1 MANLDRNDIEQFGKT
16 FEDMLNRIHYATR
29 QTRDGSGLSTDGV
42 NLEIAKALSDSNEK
56 LLKKLGEL
64 ESGLNESVKTLREI
78 NASEGNTYK
87 EKKKKYKNTLR
98 KKYKQEQKEAALGAG
113 MDERSA
119 TNFAKK
125 RAKEYD
131 KELTEHINKISES
144 FKRYPKMVD
153 KAIAESKKTFAEI
166 VKEIKSK
173 KLKEQ
178 LNVLTFGFSG
188 RANQETDK
196 FATYGNAL
204 NGLGGRFA
212 DKGEAMSRL
221 ASIKGAAGGGTAAKV
236 MGGLG
241 GGLAKL
247 GGVVKMVSGLFTK
260 LAGPIGWVISALQL
274 FGDVVNAI
282 NKYEIEQ
289 LGYDKEHYQAWLDFT
304 KQFLDLEN
312 QAKTEQINYRYEVI
326 QRNFDVESEIAK
338 AAKSLSV
345 DNYAKAVEISLGS
358 ITQGISQ
365 TAFSAASAAI
375 EAGATAMTNVNA
387 ATVEREKAAASNEAR
402 SLKNEKTLENITQD
416 LVSANIGYENTVSE
430 IAQKRQHLKDRQY
443 IVANAQGVSHGAL
456 TGGSKI
462 MMAGSDTDGVTASEG
477 RYNSQESNAV
487 GNTNRYGTEYTRNY
501 ENPQSV
507 GSALGNATMNAI
519 KSGMGALE
527 STQELAE
534 KNLEYTN
541 TLRAGNQEVYKQQV
555 KNANNLAILQTEHE
569 TNLYNKKRDYDK
581 SVYDLEVNAAKKVAQ
596 EYLKLTQKEFDVFG
610 TLDETMRKSAIGV
623 GILNENGIEGYVE
636 NMTHRMPDMMRKWG
650 VTFEEIANVQ
660 NAYTEATGRS
670 INLSNAD
677 FEKSFGLTIL
687 TGDQG
692 TTDELNADMQK
703 FGMSV
708 ADSSDMFGEILDSAR
723 QLGLSTRKTGKD
735 LVRDMKLANKYE
747 FKGAKKALAEMSVW
761 ASKVRFDMSELP
773 SVIEKQTD
781 SFENVISNAAS
792 IQVLGGNF
800 ANYMGDPLKNA
811 FLGFQDPA
819 ELAKNVNSALKG
831 IGFFNSRTGKTEIST
846 TDQIR
851 MKAFSEATGIS
862 MENLRNQVFQ
872 MVQGDK
878 VESALTPKNRENY
891 TKKQKELLQQQAHFS
906 NGEWKVTLANGEE
919 KSINNLTETDFSDL
933 MPHEEAMY
941 NLMKE
946 GVDCLHELVGKG
958 KKMSG
963 ETNSQQI
970 ELFQNNTQQFYKTF
984 DDMVKTARQYF
995 EDHKSEF
1002 QTELNNNLEIVRNSY
1017 KGYLQVAA
1025 EGDKEIDAKV
1035 KQIQGSATAIADTLV
1050 SVSQLFAEAESRVK
1064 TELNNGNQ
1072 ENVRAEADKTG
1083 KTVINNAEAQRQT
1096 RNRPQVSNR
1105 PQNNQPNTPS
1115 QVQYQNSQGY
1125 ANMGA
1130 AMSEIGKEKNYIEE
1144 VKNYI
1149 SNYDNGKR
1157 INSASLASYLSN
1169 LDPSYN
1175 KYDLLGL
1182 HPEEIINDAKAMI
1195 KNGLFDGKKY
1205 YVNKVKELMQSHL
1218 KGEDIDSYALQE
1230 LLGKIDSS
1238 YKFNFF
1244 KNDKDV
1250 YNDAKAM
1257 EKAGLFKINDGV
1269 IAQNGTVVKIDNQ
1282 DQILAAKEGGPVAKM
1297 VDTVQSVYSDLPREN
1312 PYAVNT
1318 NNGDKIEVAPIEI
1331 RLNGNIQLSGSNGT
1345 VDITQ
1350 QITNDPNFIRELS
1363 QMISKQFERQI
1374 NGGRV
1379 SNAL

>member
-1 MANLDRNDIEQFGKT
+1 MANLDKNDIEQFGKA
-16 FEDMLNRIHYATR
+16 FEDMLNRIHYATHQDR
-29 QTRDGSGLSTDGV
+29 NRSDLSANGV
-42 NLEIAKALSDSNEK
+42 ERAIEEEKSKHYKELSDTIDRFK
-56 LLKKLGEL
+56 
-64 ESGLNESVKTLREI
+64 SGIEESVKTLKEI

-87 EKKKKYKNTLR
+87 EKKEKYKKDLR
-98 KKYKQEQKEAALGAG
+98 AKYKQEQKEAALGAG
-113 MDERSA
+113 MTDKSA
-119 TNFAKK
+119 EKFAEK
-125 RAKEYD
+125 RAKEYEKD
-131 KELTEHINKISES
+131 LTENINKISKAFKKYPEILNKTISES
-144 FKRYPKMVD
+144 
-153 KAIAESKKTFAEI
+153 EKTLTQIE
-166 VKEIKSK
+166 KETKSK

-188 RANQETDK
+188 RANQNIDK
-196 FATYGNAL
+196 LATYGNAL

-212 DKGEAMSRL
+212 DKGKAMSRL
-221 ASIKGAAGGGTAAKV
+221 AAMKGAAGGGTAVKA
-236 MGGLG
+236 MGGLAS
-241 GGLAKL
+241 GLGKL
-247 GGVVKMVSGLFTK
+247 GGVVKMVGGLFTK

-274 FGDVVNAI
+274 FGDAINAI
-282 NKYEIEQ
+282 NEYEIKQ

-312 QAKTEQINYRYEVI
+312 QAKTEQINYQYEVI

-338 AAKSLSV
+338 AAYSLSV

-375 EAGATAMTNVNA
+375 EAGATAMTNVNTA
-387 ATVEREKAAASNEAR
+387 AVEREKAAASNEAR

-416 LVSANIGYENTVSE
+416 LVSANITYENAESE

-443 IVANAQGVSHGAL
+443 IVANAQGVSRGAL

-477 RYNSQESNAV
+477 RYNSQETNAV
-487 GNTNRYGTEYTRNY
+487 GNTNRYSTEYTRNY

-507 GSALGNATMNAI
+507 GSALGNATINAI
-519 KSGMGALE
+519 KSSTGGLE

-534 KNLEYTN
+534 KNLEYAN
-541 TLRAGNQEVYKQQV
+541 TLRAGSQDLQNIQV

-581 SVYDLEVNAAKKVAQ
+581 SIYDKGMDGAKKVAQ

-623 GILNENGIEGYVE
+623 GILNENGIERYVE
-636 NMTHRMPDMMRKWG
+636 NMTHRMPDIMRKWG
-650 VTFEEIANVQ
+650 MTFEEIANIQ

-677 FEKSFGLTIL
+677 IEKSLGLTIL

-708 ADSSDMFGEILDSAR
+708 ADSSDMFGEILDNAR
-723 QLGLSTRKTGKD
+723 KLGLSTRKTGKD

-747 FKGAKKALAEMSVW
+747 FKGAKKALAEMSIW
-761 ASKVRFDMSELP
+761 ANKVRFDMSELP
-773 SVIEKQTD
+773 SLIDKQTG

-800 ANYMGDPLKNA
+800 ASYMGDPLKNA

-831 IGFFNSRTGKTEIST
+831 IGFFNSSTGKTEIST

-878 VESALTPKNRENY
+878 VMNALTPENSKTY

-906 NGEWKVTLANGEE
+906 DGEWKVTLANGDE
-919 KSINNLTETDFSDL
+919 KSINNLTNSDFADL

-941 NLMKE
+941 DLTKE
-946 GVDCLHELVGKG
+946 GVGYTKQGVDYLQELVGKA
-958 KKMSG
+958 KKASG

-970 ELFQNNTQQFYKTF
+970 ELFQQHTQQFYDTYDAMVIAARKYF
-984 DDMVKTARQYF
+984 D
-995 EDHKSEF
+995 DHKSKF
-1002 QTELNNNLEIVRNSY
+1002 QEELDNNLKIVRESY
-1017 KGYLQVAA
+1017 QGYLQVAA

-1035 KQIQGSATAIADTLV
+1035 KRIQGSASAIASTLE
-1050 SVSQLFAEAESRVK
+1050 SVGQLFANAKTKLE
-1064 TELNNGNQ
+1064 TELNNGKQ
-1072 ENVRAEADKTG
+1072 ENVRAEADKRG
-1083 KTVINNAEAQRQT
+1083 KEVVNNAEVQRQT
-1096 RNRPQVSNR
+1096 N
-1105 PQNNQPNTPS
+1105 
-1115 QVQYQNSQGY
+1115 
-1125 ANMGA
+1125 A
-1130 AMSEIGKEKNYIEE
+1130 AISSPLISKLKSDSDKMKLEYVDKIKEIMADYE
-1144 VKNYI
+1144 
-1149 SNYDNGKR
+1149 NGEN
-1157 INSASLASYLSN
+1157 IHSSTLADYLN
-1169 LDPSYN
+1169 
-1175 KYDLLGL
+1175 
-1182 HPEEIINDAKAMI
+1182 
-1195 KNGLFDGKKY
+1195 
-1205 YVNKVKELMQSHL
+1205 
-1218 KGEDIDSYALQE
+1218 
-1230 LLGKIDSS
+1230 KIDSS
-1238 YKFNFF
+1238 YNKWGIF
-1244 KNDKDV
+1244 KDDEEI

-1257 EKAGLFKINDGV
+1257 EKAGLFNINDGV
-1269 IAQNGTVVKIDNQ
+1269 IAQNGNVIKIDNQ
-1282 DQILAAKEGGPVAKM
+1282 DQILAAKEGGPVDKM
-1297 VDTVQSVYSDLPREN
+1297 LDTAQTAYSELPREN
-1312 PYAVNT
+1312 PYADNS
-1318 NNGDKIEVAPIEI
+1318 NNGGKIEVAPIEI
-1331 RLNGNIQLSGSNGT
+1331 QLNGNIQLSGGNGT
-1345 VDITQ
+1345 VDITS
-1350 QITNDPNFIRELS
+1350 QIINDPIVMREIT
-1363 QMISKQFERQI
+1363 QIISKNIEMQI

-1379 SNAL
+1379 SNAFT

>member
-1 MANLDRNDIEQFGKT
+1 MANLNNTSLEQFGKT
-16 FEDMLNRIHYATR
+16 LENVLTRMHYSTR
-29 QTRDGSGLSTDGV
+29 RTYNGSDLSADGV
-42 NLEIAKALSDSNEK
+42 KREIAEERSKNINDLSQWLEK
-56 LLKKLGEL
+56 FK
-64 ESGLNESVKTLREI
+64 SGIEEHAKTLREI
-78 NASEGNTYK
+78 NASTGNTYE
-87 EKKKKYKNTLR
+87 EKKNEYIKKIR
-98 KKYKQEQKEAALGAG
+98 ADYKQKQKDAALGAG
-113 MDERSA
+113 MDDSSAEIFAEERA
-119 TNFAKK
+119 NKK
-125 RAKEYD
+125 VE
-131 KELTEHINKISES
+131 ELEKYINKISES
-144 FKRYPKMVD
+144 FKRYPETIN
-153 KAIAESKKTFAEI
+153 KAIDESEKTFTQIE
-166 VKEIKSK
+166 KEIRAK
-173 KLKEQ
+173 KRNQQ
-178 LNVLTFGFSG
+178 LNVLTFGFQG
-188 RANQETDK
+188 RANQNIDK
-196 FATYGNAL
+196 LATYGNAL
-204 NGLGGRFA
+204 NGLGEGFA
-212 DKGEAMSRL
+212 HKGETMSRL
-221 ASIKGAAGGGTAAKV
+221 ASMRGAAGGGTAVKA
-236 MGGLG
+236 MGGLAS
-241 GGLAKL
+241 GLGKL
-247 GGVVKMVSGLFTK
+247 GGVVKMVGGLFTK

-274 FGDVVNAI
+274 FGDAINAI

-289 LGYDKEHYQAWLDFT
+289 LGFDKEHYQAWLDFT

-312 QAKTEQINYRYEVI
+312 AAKTEEINYRYEVI

-375 EAGATAMTNVNA
+375 EAGATAMTNVNTA
-387 ATVEREKAAASNEAR
+387 AVEREKASASNKAR
-402 SLKNEKTLENITQD
+402 SVKNEKTLDNITQD

-443 IVANAQGVSHGAL
+443 IVANAQGVSRGAL

-487 GNTNRYGTEYTRNY
+487 GNTNRYSTKYTRDY
-501 ENPQSV
+501 ETPQSV

-519 KSGMGALE
+519 KSSTGALE

-534 KNLEYTN
+534 KNLEYAN

-555 KNANNLAILQTEHE
+555 KNANNLTILQTEHE

-581 SVYDLEVNAAKKVAQ
+581 SVYDIEVEKAKKVAQ

-623 GILNENGIEGYVE
+623 GILNENGIERYVE
-636 NMTHRMPDMMRKWG
+636 NMTHRMPDIMREWG
-650 VTFEEIANVQ
+650 VTFEEIANIQ
-660 NAYTEATGRS
+660 NAYTESTGRS

-677 FEKSFGLTIL
+677 IKKSLGLTL
-687 TGDQG
+687 FTGDQG

-703 FGMSV
+703 FAMSV

-761 ASKVRFDMSELP
+761 ANKVRFDMSELP
-773 SVIEKQTD
+773 SVIEKQTG
-781 SFENVISNAAS
+781 SFEDVISNAAS

-819 ELAKNVNSALKG
+819 ELAKNVNSALRG

-878 VESALTPKNRENY
+878 VVNALTPKNRENY
-891 TKKQKELLQQQAHFS
+891 TKKQIELLQQQAYFS
-906 NGEWKVTLANGEE
+906 DGEWKVTLANGNKE
-919 KSINNLTETDFSDL
+919 SINNLTKSDFADL

-941 NLMKE
+941 DLTKK
-946 GVDCLHELVGKG
+946 GVDCLEELVGKAR
-958 KKMSG
+958 KASG

-970 ELFQNNTQQFYKTF
+970 ELFQQHTQQFYKTY
-984 DDMVKTARQYF
+984 DDMVIAARKYF
-995 EDHKSEF
+995 NDHKSKF
-1002 QTELNNNLEIVRNSY
+1002 QEELDNNLRIVRESY
-1017 KGYLQVAA
+1017 QGYLKVAD
-1025 EGDKEIDAKV
+1025 EGKKEIDAKV
-1035 KQIQGSATAIADTLV
+1035 KQIQGSASAIANTLV
-1050 SVSQLFAEAESRVK
+1050 AVSQLFANAKTKLE
-1064 TELNNGNQ
+1064 TELNNGKQ
-1072 ENVRAEADKTG
+1072 ENVEKKGKKAAEKVRNDADVKLQAG
-1083 KTVINNAEAQRQT
+1083 D
-1096 RNRPQVSNR
+1096 RPQAQAQTKYEKQIEENR
-1105 PQNNQPNTPS
+1105 KRIIGETKGLMSTYEKNGELTHSQKSKLIENLKWLDGNYDKWALFNTDDNIYKDAKEM
-1115 QVQYQNSQGY
+1115 VDEGLFK
-1125 ANMGA
+1125 
-1130 AMSEIGKEKNYIEE
+1130 GKEYHI
-1144 VKNYI
+1144 
-1149 SNYDNGKR
+1149 R
-1157 INSASLASYLSN
+1157 
-1169 LDPSYN
+1169 
-1175 KYDLLGL
+1175 
-1182 HPEEIINDAKAMI
+1182 
-1195 KNGLFDGKKY
+1195 
-1205 YVNKVKELMQSHL
+1205 KVKELMKEYESGNQSISPKEMQNYL
-1218 KGEDIDSYALQE
+1218 K
-1230 LLGKIDSS
+1230 KINSS
-1238 YKFNFF
+1238 YEPSFASNTPIG
-1244 KNDKDV
+1244 V

-1257 EKAGLFKINDGV
+1257 EKAGLLKINDGI
-1269 IAQNGTVVKIDNQ
+1269 IAKNGTVTKIDSK
-1282 DQILAAKEGGPVAKM
+1282 DQILAAKEGGPINQAL
-1297 VDTVQSVYSDLPREN
+1297 QSIPSALPYPMPYDSYVKEN
-1312 PYAVNT
+1312 PYTVNT

-1331 RLNGNIQLSGSNGT
+1331 RLSGNIQLSGGNGT

>member
-1 MANLDRNDIEQFGKT
+1 MANLNNTSLEEFGKT
-16 FEDMLNRIHYATR
+16 FEHILSRIHYSTR
-29 QTRDGSGLSTDGV
+29 RTPDGSDLSAYGV
-42 NLEIAKALSDSNEK
+42 KRAIEEAKRESNNDISK
-56 LLKKLGEL
+56 TIKEL
-64 ESGLNESVKTLREI
+64 RSGLEEHAKTLRKI
-78 NASEGNTYK
+78 NASTGNTYK
-87 EKKKKYKNTLR
+87 QKEKNYRKGLVDKYK
-98 KKYKQEQKEAALGAG
+98 KEQEEAALGAG
-113 MDERSA
+113 MGKRA
-119 TNFAKK
+119 AKK
-125 RAKEYD
+125 YAKERAKEYD
-131 KELTEHINKISES
+131 DILRKDIEEISES
-144 FKRYPKMVD
+144 FKEYPKIVNKAVD
-153 KAIAESKKTFAEI
+153 EANETFTQLEKKIRAEKRNQ
-166 VKEIKSK
+166 
-173 KLKEQ
+173 Q
-178 LNVLTFGFSG
+178 LNVLTFGFQG
-188 RANQETDK
+188 RANQNIDK
-196 FATYGNAL
+196 LASYGNAL
-204 NGLGGRFA
+204 NGLGGGFA

-221 ASIKGAAGGGTAAKV
+221 AAMKGAAGGGTAVKA

-241 GGLAKL
+241 SGLTKL
-247 GGVVKMVSGLFTK
+247 GGIVKMVGGLFTK

-274 FGDVVNAI
+274 FGDAVNAI

-312 QAKTEQINYRYEVI
+312 QAKTEQINYQYEVI

-338 AAKSLSV
+338 AAYSLSV

-375 EAGATAMTNVNA
+375 EAGATAMTNVNTA
-387 ATVEREKAAASNEAR
+387 AVEREKAAASNEAR

-416 LVSANIGYENTVSE
+416 LVSANITYENAESE
-430 IAQKRQHLKDRQY
+430 ISQRSLHNKQRHW
-443 IVANAQGVSHGAL
+443 IVSNVQDAS
-456 TGGSKI
+456 GGDLLGGTKI
-462 MMAGSDTDGVTASEG
+462 MMAGSGPEDNYGVTSSEA
-477 RYNSQESNAV
+477 RYNSQRGLAPD
-487 GNTNRYGTEYTRNY
+487 GTNRYSTDYKYIYKNDK
-501 ENPQSV
+501 SV
-507 GSALGNATMNAI
+507 GEAIGNGVVNGI
-519 KSGMGALE
+519 KSSTGALE

-534 KNLEYTN
+534 KNLEYAN
-541 TLRAGNQEVYKQQV
+541 TRIAGDQEVNKQQI

-581 SVYDLEVNAAKKVAQ
+581 SVYDLGVNGAKKVAQ

-623 GILNENGIEGYVE
+623 GMLNENGIERYVE
-636 NMTHRMPDMMRKWG
+636 NMTLRMPDIMRKWG
-650 VTFEEIANVQ
+650 VTFEEIANIQ
-660 NAYTEATGRS
+660 NAYTESTGRS

-677 FEKSFGLTIL
+677 IEKSLGLTIL

-708 ADSSDMFGEILDSAR
+708 ADSSDMFGEILNNAR
-723 QLGLSTRKTGKD
+723 KLGLSTRKTGKD

-747 FKGAKKALAEMSVW
+747 FKGAKKALAEMSIW
-761 ASKVRFDMSELP
+761 ANKVRFDMSELP
-773 SVIEKQTD
+773 SLIDKQTG

-800 ANYMGDPLKNA
+800 ASYMGDPLKNA

-819 ELAKNVNSALKG
+819 ELAKNVNSALRG

-878 VESALTPKNRENY
+878 VVSALTPENSKSY

-906 NGEWKVTLANGEE
+906 DGEWKVTLANGEE
-919 KSINNLTETDFSDL
+919 KSINNLTKSDFADL

-941 NLMKE
+941 DLTKE
-946 GVDCLHELVGKG
+946 GVGYTKQGVDCLHELVGKA
-958 KKMSG
+958 KKASG

-970 ELFQNNTQQFYKTF
+970 ELFQQHTQEFYDTYDAMVIAARKYF
-984 DDMVKTARQYF
+984 D
-995 EDHKSEF
+995 DHKSKF
-1002 QTELNNNLEIVRNSY
+1002 QEELDNNLRIVRESY
-1017 KGYLQVAA
+1017 QGYLKVAD
-1025 EGDKEIDAKV
+1025 EGEKEIDAKV
-1035 KQIQGSATAIADTLV
+1035 KQIQDSAGTIASTLE
-1050 SVSQLFAEAESRVK
+1050 SVGQLFANAKTKLE
-1064 TELNNGNQ
+1064 TELNNGKQ
-1072 ENVRAEADKTG
+1072 ENVRVEADKRG
-1083 KTVINNAEAQRQT
+1083 KEVVNNAEVKVQAT
-1096 RNRPQVSNR
+1096 ERPQTQLQAYTA
-1105 PQNNQPNTPS
+1105 P
-1115 QVQYQNSQGY
+1115 SQGY
-1125 ANMGA
+1125 ANMGR
-1130 AMSEIGKEKNYIEE
+1130 AMSASITPTGTTDPIEE
-1144 VKNYI
+1144 TKKYI
-1149 SNYDNGKR
+1149 SDYDKGKD
-1157 INSASLASYLSN
+1157 ILSSVLVQYLKKI
-1169 LDPSYN
+1169 DPSYD
-1175 KYDLLGL
+1175 KHGFFESDT
-1182 HPEEIINDAKAMI
+1182 EIINDARKILKDKGITDI
-1195 KNGLFDGKKY
+1195 K
-1205 YVNKVKELMQSHL
+1205 
-1218 KGEDIDSYALQE
+1218 
-1230 LLGKIDSS
+1230 
-1238 YKFNFF
+1238 
-1244 KNDKDV
+1244 
-1250 YNDAKAM
+1250 
-1257 EKAGLFKINDGV
+1257 DGV
-1269 IAQNGTVVKIDNQ
+1269 IAQNGNVIKIDNQ

-1312 PYAVNT
+1312 PYTVNT

>member
-1 MANLDRNDIEQFGKT
+1 MANLDKNDIEQFGKT
-16 FEDMLNRIHYATR
+16 FEDMLNRIHYTTR

-64 ESGLNESVKTLREI
+64 ESEQKKNAETLRKI
-78 NASEGNTYK
+78 NASRGRTYETKK
-87 EKKKKYKNTLR
+87 ENYIKNLVNKYEK
-98 KKYKQEQKEAALGAG
+98 EQKKAAFGAG
-113 MDERSA
+113 MDKQSA
-119 TNFAKK
+119 TNFAAE
-125 RAKEYD
+125 RAKEYEE
-131 KELTEHINKISES
+131 KLTKDINKISEA
-144 FKRYPKMVD
+144 FKKYPEILK
-153 KAIAESKKTFAEI
+153 KSIAESKKTFAEI
-166 VKEIKSK
+166 EKEIKSK

-178 LNVLTFGFSG
+178 LNALTFGFSG
-188 RANQETDK
+188 RANQKIDK

-204 NGLGGRFA
+204 DGLSGRLA
-212 DKGEAMSRL
+212 DKGMAMSRL
-221 ASIKGAAGGGTAAKV
+221 AAIKGAAGGGTAAKV

-375 EAGATAMTNVNA
+375 EAGATAMTNLNTA
-387 ATVEREKAAASNEAR
+387 AVEREKASASNKAR
-402 SLKNEKTLENITQD
+402 TLKNEKTLENITQD
-416 LVSANIGYENTVSE
+416 LVSANIAYENAESE
-430 IAQKRQHLKDRQY
+430 ISQRSLHNKQRHWA
-443 IVANAQGVSHGAL
+443 VSNIQDARHGAL
-456 TGGSKI
+456 LGGPKLMLTGSGTE
-462 MMAGSDTDGVTASEG
+462 DNYRVTSSED
-477 RYNSQESNAV
+477 RYNSQEGKGV
-487 GNTNRYGTEYTRNY
+487 DGTNRNSTDYRYIYKNEK
-501 ENPQSV
+501 SV
-507 GSALGNATMNAI
+507 GSAIGDAAVNAG
-519 KSGMGALE
+519 KSLTGALE

-534 KNLEYTN
+534 KNLEYAN

-581 SVYDLEVNAAKKVAQ
+581 SIYDKEVDGAKRVAQ

-623 GILNENGIEGYVE
+623 GILNENGIERYVE

-819 ELAKNVNSALKG
+819 ELAKNVNSALRG

-862 MENLRNQVFQ
+862 MENLRSQVFQ

-878 VESALTPKNRENY
+878 VLNSLTPENSKTY

-919 KSINNLTETDFSDL
+919 KSINKLTETDFSDL

-963 ETNSQQI
+963 ETAAEQI
-970 ELFQNNTQQFYKTF
+970 SLFQEHTQQFYKTY
-984 DDMVKTARQYF
+984 DDMVIAARQYF
-995 EDHKSEF
+995 EDHKSKF
-1002 QTELNNNLEIVRNSY
+1002 QEELDNNLKIVRESY
-1017 KGYLQVAA
+1017 QGYLQVAN
-1025 EGDKEIDAKV
+1025 EGNKEIDAKV

-1072 ENVRAEADKTG
+1072 ENVRAEADKAG

-1096 RNRPQVSNR
+1096 RNRPQSTRASFTKATQRVTQTIADAELNGV
-1105 PQNNQPNTPS
+1105 P
-1115 QVQYQNSQGY
+1115 Y
-1125 ANMGA
+1125 
-1130 AMSEIGKEKNYIEE
+1130 
-1144 VKNYI
+1144 
-1149 SNYDNGKR
+1149 GKR
-1157 INSASLASYLSN
+1157 IKPNDSN
-1169 LDPSYN
+1169 THQN
-1175 KYDLLGL
+1175 KYAAATQRVMQATANAELNGIQYGNNT
-1182 HPEEIINDAKAMI
+1182 H
-1195 KNGLFDGKKY
+1195 KNKQASNKSQATNTSSS
-1205 YVNKVKELMQSHL
+1205 VNGIVSSPWNSNEKPSTNTPLSRPSNSFGTFTPWNTSNPSKV
-1218 KGEDIDSYALQE
+1218 
-1230 LLGKIDSS
+1230 
-1238 YKFNFF
+1238 
-1244 KNDKDV
+1244 
-1250 YNDAKAM
+1250 
-1257 EKAGLFKINDGV
+1257 NDGI

-1282 DQILAAKEGGPVAKM
+1282 DQILAAKEGGTVAKM

-1312 PYAVNT
+1312 PYTVNS

-1363 QMISKQFERQI
+1363 QMISKQFEMQI

>member
-1 MANLDRNDIEQFGKT
+1 MANLNNTSLEDFGKT
-16 FEDMLNRIHYATR
+16 FEDILNRIHYSTR
-29 QTRDGSGLSTDGV
+29 RTPDGSDLSADGV
-42 NLEIAKALSDSNEK
+42 QRAIEEAMRNSNNDISKTIKE
-56 LLKKLGEL
+56 LKSEL
-64 ESGLNESVKTLREI
+64 EENAKTLREI
-78 NASEGNTYK
+78 NASGGNTYE
-87 EKKKKYKNTLR
+87 EKKNNYIEKLR
-98 KKYKQEQKEAALGAG
+98 AEYKQKHKDAALGAG
-113 MDERSA
+113 MDDHSA
-119 TNFAKK
+119 ENFAEERAEEK
-125 RAKEYD
+125 AKEIEKY
-131 KELTEHINKISES
+131 INKISES
-144 FKRYPKMVD
+144 FKRY
-153 KAIAESKKTFAEI
+153 SEI
-166 VKEIKSK
+166 VNKSISDANK
-173 KLKEQ
+173 AFTQIEKTIRAEKRNQQ
-178 LNVLTFGFSG
+178 LNVLTFGFQG
-188 RANQETDK
+188 RANQNIDK
-196 FATYGNAL
+196 LATYGNAL
-204 NGLGGRFA
+204 NGLGEGFA
-212 DKGEAMSRL
+212 FKGEAMSRL
-221 ASIKGAAGGGTAAKV
+221 AAIKGAAGGGTAAKA
-236 MGGLG
+236 MGGLTS
-241 GGLAKL
+241 GLGKL
-247 GGVVKMVSGLFTK
+247 GGVVKMVGGLFTK

-274 FGDVVNAI
+274 FGDAVNAI

-312 QAKTEQINYRYEVI
+312 QAKTEQINYQYEVI

-338 AAKSLSV
+338 AAYSLSV

-375 EAGATAMTNVNA
+375 EAGATAMTNVNTA
-387 ATVEREKAAASNEAR
+387 AVEREKAAASNEAR

-416 LVSANIGYENTVSE
+416 LVSANITYENAESE
-430 IAQKRQHLKDRQY
+430 ISQRSLHNKQRHW
-443 IVANAQGVSHGAL
+443 IVSNAQDAS
-456 TGGSKI
+456 GGDLSVGTKI
-462 MMAGSDTDGVTASEG
+462 MMTGSGPEDNYGVTSSEA
-477 RYNSQESNAV
+477 RYNSQRGEGV
-487 GNTNRYGTEYTRNY
+487 DGTNRNSTEYRYIYKNDK
-501 ENPQSV
+501 SV
-507 GSALGNATMNAI
+507 GSAIGDAAVNAG
-519 KSGMGALE
+519 KSLTGALE

-534 KNLEYTN
+534 KNLEYAN

-581 SVYDLEVNAAKKVAQ
+581 SIYDKEVDGAKRVAQ

-623 GILNENGIEGYVE
+623 GILSENGIEGYVE

-677 FEKSFGLTIL
+677 IEKSLGLTL
-687 TGDQG
+687 FTGDQG

-703 FGMSV
+703 FAMSV

-851 MKAFSEATGIS
+851 LKAFSEATGLS
-862 MENLRNQVFQ
+862 MENLRSQVFQ

-878 VESALTPKNRENY
+878 VLKALTPKNSETY
-891 TKKQKELLQQQAHFS
+891 TKKQKELLQQQAYFS
-906 NGEWKVTLANGEE
+906 DGEWKVTLANGNEE
-919 KSINNLTETDFSDL
+919 SINKLTKSDFADL

-941 NLMKE
+941 NLMKD
-946 GVDCLHELVGKG
+946 GVDCLHDLVGKG
-958 KKMSG
+958 RKMSG
-963 ETNSQQI
+963 ETDSQQI

-1025 EGDKEIDAKV
+1025 EGKKEIDAKV
-1035 KQIQGSATAIADTLV
+1035 EQIQGSAATIASTLE
-1050 SVSQLFAEAESRVK
+1050 SVGQIFADAKTKLE
-1064 TELNNGNQ
+1064 TELNNGKQ
-1072 ENVRAEADKTG
+1072 ENVRAEAENTG
-1083 KTVINNAEAQRQT
+1083 KTVINNTEAQRQT
-1096 RNRPQVSNR
+1096 RNRPQSTRASFTKATQRVM
-1105 PQNNQPNTPS
+1105 QAT
-1115 QVQYQNSQGY
+1115 
-1125 ANMGA
+1125 ANAELNGVP
-1130 AMSEIGKEKNYIEE
+1130 Y
-1144 VKNYI
+1144 
-1149 SNYDNGKR
+1149 GKR
-1157 INSASLASYLSN
+1157 IKPNDSN
-1169 LDPSYN
+1169 THQN
-1175 KYDLLGL
+1175 KYAAATQRVMQATANAELNGIQYGNNT
-1182 HPEEIINDAKAMI
+1182 H
-1195 KNGLFDGKKY
+1195 KNKQASNKSQATNTSSS
-1205 YVNKVKELMQSHL
+1205 VNGIVSSPWNSNEKPSTNTPLSRPSNSFGTFTPWNTSNPSKV
-1218 KGEDIDSYALQE
+1218 
-1230 LLGKIDSS
+1230 
-1238 YKFNFF
+1238 
-1244 KNDKDV
+1244 
-1250 YNDAKAM
+1250 
-1257 EKAGLFKINDGV
+1257 NDGI

-1282 DQILAAKEGGPVAKM
+1282 DQILAAKEGGTVAKM

-1312 PYAVNT
+1312 PYTVNT

-1363 QMISKQFERQI
+1363 QMISKQFEMQI

>member
-1 MANLDRNDIEQFGKT
+1 MANLNNTSLEQFGKT
-16 FEDMLNRIHYATR
+16 LEHVLARMHYSTR
-29 QTRDGSGLSTDGV
+29 RTYNGSDLSGDGVKREIAEERSKNINDLSQWLEKFKSGL
-42 NLEIAKALSDSNEK
+42 EEHA
-56 LLKKLGEL
+56 
-64 ESGLNESVKTLREI
+64 KTLRKI
-78 NASEGNTYK
+78 NASTGNTYE
-87 EKKKKYKNTLR
+87 EKKNEYIKKIR
-98 KKYKQEQKEAALGAG
+98 ADYKQKQKDAALGAG
-113 MDERSA
+113 MDDSSAEIFAEERA
-119 TNFAKK
+119 NKK
-125 RAKEYD
+125 VE
-131 KELTEHINKISES
+131 ELEKYINKISES
-144 FKRYPKMVD
+144 FKRYPETIN
-153 KAIAESKKTFAEI
+153 KAIDKSEKAFTQIE
-166 VKEIKSK
+166 KEIRAK
-173 KLKEQ
+173 KRNQQ
-178 LNVLTFGFSG
+178 LNVLTFGFQG
-188 RANQETDK
+188 RVNQNIDNFAN
-196 FATYGNAL
+196 YGNAL
-204 NGLGGRFA
+204 NGLGEGFA
-212 DKGEAMSRL
+212 HKGEAMSRL
-221 ASIKGAAGGGTAAKV
+221 ASMRGAAGGGTAVKA
-236 MGGLG
+236 MGGLAS
-241 GGLAKL
+241 GLGKL
-247 GGVVKMVSGLFTK
+247 GGVVKMVGGLFTK

-274 FGDVVNAI
+274 FGDAINAI

-289 LGYDKEHYQAWLDFT
+289 LGFDKEHYQAWLDFT
-304 KQFLDLEN
+304 RQFLDLEN
-312 QAKTEQINYRYEVI
+312 QAKTEEINYRYEVI

-338 AAKSLSV
+338 AAYSLSA

-375 EAGATAMTNVNA
+375 EAGATAMTNVNTA
-387 ATVEREKAAASNEAR
+387 AVEREKASASNKAR
-402 SLKNEKTLENITQD
+402 SVKNKKTLENITQD
-416 LVSANIGYENTVSE
+416 LVSANIAYENAESE
-430 IAQKRQHLKDRQY
+430 ISQRSLHNKQRHWA
-443 IVANAQGVSHGAL
+443 VSNTQDASDGAL
-456 TGGSKI
+456 LGGPKLMLTGSGPE
-462 MMAGSDTDGVTASEG
+462 DNYGVTSSED
-477 RYNSQESNAV
+477 RYNSQRGEAPDS
-487 GNTNRYGTEYTRNY
+487 TNYNY
-501 ENPQSV
+501 IYKNEKSV
-507 GSALGNATMNAI
+507 GSAIGNAAVNAG
-519 KSGMGALE
+519 KSLTGALE

-534 KNLEYTN
+534 KNLEYAN

-581 SVYDLEVNAAKKVAQ
+581 SIYDKEVDGAKRVAQ

-636 NMTHRMPDMMRKWG
+636 NMTHRMPDIMREWG
-650 VTFEEIANVQ
+650 VTFEEIANIQ

-670 INLSNAD
+670 INLSSAD
-677 FEKSFGLTIL
+677 FRKSLGLTL
-687 TGDQG
+687 FTGDQG

-773 SVIEKQTD
+773 SVIEKQTG
-781 SFENVISNAAS
+781 SFEDVISNAAS

-819 ELAKNVNSALKG
+819 ELAKNVNSALRG

-878 VESALTPKNRENY
+878 VVNALTPKNRENY
-891 TKKQKELLQQQAHFS
+891 TKKQIELLQQQAHFS
-906 NGEWKVTLANGEE
+906 NGEWKVTLANGNEE
-919 KSINNLTETDFSDL
+919 SINNLTKSDFADL

-941 NLMKE
+941 DLTKK
-946 GVDCLHELVGKG
+946 GVECLEELVGKAR
-958 KKMSG
+958 KASG
-963 ETNSQQI
+963 ETSSQQI
-970 ELFQNNTQQFYKTF
+970 ELFQQHTQEFYKTY
-984 DDMVKTARQYF
+984 DDMVIAARQYF
-995 EDHKSEF
+995 EDHKSKF
-1002 QTELNNNLEIVRNSY
+1002 QEELDNNLKIVRESY
-1017 KGYLQVAA
+1017 QGYLQVANKGN
-1025 EGDKEIDAKV
+1025 EEIDAKV

-1064 TELNNGNQ
+1064 TELNNGKQ
-1072 ENVRAEADKTG
+1072 ENVRAEAENTG

-1096 RNRPQVSNR
+1096 RNRPQVSTR

-1125 ANMGA
+1125 ANMGR
-1130 AMSEIGKEKNYIEE
+1130 AMSVSASSKTESYYIDKIKET
-1144 VKNYI
+1144 I
-1149 SNYDNGKR
+1149 SDYENGKN
-1157 INSASLASYLSN
+1157 ISSYSLAGYLSSI
-1169 LDPSYN
+1169 DDSYD
-1175 KYDLLGL
+1175 KGIIGAGLFYDD
-1182 HPEEIINDAKAMI
+1182 EVIINDARKILKDKGITDI
-1195 KNGLFDGKKY
+1195 K
-1205 YVNKVKELMQSHL
+1205 
-1218 KGEDIDSYALQE
+1218 
-1230 LLGKIDSS
+1230 
-1238 YKFNFF
+1238 
-1244 KNDKDV
+1244 
-1250 YNDAKAM
+1250 
-1257 EKAGLFKINDGV
+1257 DGV

-1312 PYAVNT
+1312 PYNVNT
-1318 NNGDKIEVAPIEI
+1318 NNGDKIEIAPIEI

-1345 VDITQ
+1345 IDITQ

>member
-1 MANLDRNDIEQFGKT
+1 MANLDRNDIEQFGKA

-29 QTRDGSGLSTDGV
+29 QDRNGSGLSADGV
-42 NLEIAKALSDSNEK
+42 NLEIAKVLSDSNEK

-64 ESGLNESVKTLREI
+64 ESDINESAKTLREI

-98 KKYKQEQKEAALGAG
+98 EKYKQEQKEAALGAG
-113 MDERSA
+113 MDEQSA

-144 FKRYPKMVD
+144 FKRYPKMVE

-178 LNVLTFGFSG
+178 LNVLSFGFSG
-188 RANQETDK
+188 RANQKTDK

-221 ASIKGAAGGGTAAKV
+221 AAIKGGAGGGTAVKA
-236 MGGLG
+236 MGGLAS
-241 GGLAKL
+241 GLGKL
-247 GGVVKMVSGLFTK
+247 GGIVKMVGGLFTK

-304 KQFLDLEN
+304 RQFLDLEN
-312 QAKTEQINYRYEVI
+312 QAKTEEINYRYEVI

-375 EAGATAMTNVNA
+375 EAGATAMTNANA
-387 ATVEREKAAASNEAR
+387 AAVEREKASASNKAR
-402 SLKNEKTLENITQD
+402 SVKNEKTLENITQD
-416 LVSANIGYENTVSE
+416 LVSANIAYENAESE
-430 IAQKRQHLKDRQY
+430 ISQRSLHNKQRHWA
-443 IVANAQGVSHGAL
+443 VSNMQDTSDGAL
-456 TGGSKI
+456 LGGPKLMLTGSGPE
-462 MMAGSDTDGVTASEG
+462 DNYGVTSSED
-477 RYNSQESNAV
+477 RYNSQRGEAPD
-487 GNTNRYGTEYTRNY
+487 GTNRYSTDYNY
-501 ENPQSV
+501 IYKNDKSIGEAIGDGVVN
-507 GSALGNATMNAI
+507 GI
-519 KSGMGALE
+519 KSSTGALE

-541 TLRAGNQEVYKQQV
+541 TLRAGSQDLQNIQV

-581 SVYDLEVNAAKKVAQ
+581 SVYDLDVNGAKKVAQ

-636 NMTHRMPDMMRKWG
+636 NMTHRMPDIMRKWG
-650 VTFEEIANVQ
+650 VTFEEIANMQ
-660 NAYTEATGRS
+660 NAYTESTGRS

-677 FEKSFGLTIL
+677 IEKSLGLTL
-687 TGDQG
+687 FTGDQG

-708 ADSSDMFGEILDSAR
+708 ADSSDMFGEILDTAR

-761 ASKVRFDMSELP
+761 ANKVRFDMSELP
-773 SVIEKQTD
+773 SVIEKQTG
-781 SFENVISNAAS
+781 SFEDVISNAAS

-819 ELAKNVNSALKG
+819 ELAKNVNSALRG

-878 VESALTPKNRENY
+878 VVNALTPKNRENY
-891 TKKQKELLQQQAHFS
+891 TKKQIELLQQQAHFS
-906 NGEWKVTLANGEE
+906 DGEWKVTLANGNEE
-919 KSINNLTETDFSDL
+919 SINNLTKSDFADL

-941 NLMKE
+941 DLTKK
-946 GVDCLHELVGKG
+946 GVECLEELVGKAR
-958 KKMSG
+958 KASG

-970 ELFQNNTQQFYKTF
+970 ELFQEHTQQFYKTY
-984 DDMVKTARQYF
+984 DDMVIAARQYF
-995 EDHKSEF
+995 EDHKSQF
-1002 QTELNNNLEIVRNSY
+1002 QTELDNNLKIVRESY
-1017 KGYLQVAA
+1017 QGYLQVAN
-1025 EGDKEIDAKV
+1025 EGNEEIDAKV
-1035 KQIQGSATAIADTLV
+1035 KHIRGSAATIASTLE
-1050 SVSQLFAEAESRVK
+1050 SVGKLFTDAKTKLE
-1064 TELNNGNQ
+1064 TELNNGKQ
-1072 ENVRAEADKTG
+1072 ENVRAEADKAAE
-1083 KTVINNAEAQRQT
+1083 KVRNNAEVKVQAT
-1096 RNRPQVSNR
+1096 ERPQTSNR
-1105 PQNNQPNTPS
+1105 PQSPRASFAKATQRVIQTTADAELNGMP
-1115 QVQYQNSQGY
+1115 Y
-1125 ANMGA
+1125 
-1130 AMSEIGKEKNYIEE
+1130 
-1144 VKNYI
+1144 
-1149 SNYDNGKR
+1149 GKR
-1157 INSASLASYLSN
+1157 IKPNDSN
-1169 LDPSYN
+1169 THQN
-1175 KYDLLGL
+1175 KYAAATQRVLQANIAAELNDG
-1182 HPEEIINDAKAMI
+1182 IIT
-1195 KNGLFDGKKY
+1195 KNGN
-1205 YVNKVKELMQSHL
+1205 V
-1218 KGEDIDSYALQE
+1218 I
-1230 LLGKIDSS
+1230 
-1238 YKFNFF
+1238 
-1244 KNDKDV
+1244 
-1250 YNDAKAM
+1250 
-1257 EKAGLFKINDGV
+1257 KIND
-1269 IAQNGTVVKIDNQ
+1269 K
-1282 DQILAAKEGGPVAKM
+1282 DQILAAQEGGPVA
-1297 VDTVQSVYSDLPREN
+1297 DIFQSVSPSPMPYDTYVKEN
-1312 PYAVNT
+1312 PYTVNT

-1331 RLNGNIQLSGSNGT
+1331 RLSGNIQLSGGNGT

>member
-1 MANLDRNDIEQFGKT
+1 MANLDKNDIEQFGKV

-29 QTRDGSGLSTDGV
+29 QDRNGSDLSANGV
-42 NLEIAKALSDSNEK
+42 ERAIEEEKSKHYKELSDTIDRFK
-56 LLKKLGEL
+56 
-64 ESGLNESVKTLREI
+64 SGIEESVKTLKEI

-87 EKKKKYKNTLR
+87 EKKEKYKKDLR
-98 KKYKQEQKEAALGAG
+98 AKYKQEQKEAALGAG
-113 MDERSA
+113 MTDKSA
-119 TNFAKK
+119 EKFAEK
-125 RAKEYD
+125 RAKEYEKD
-131 KELTEHINKISES
+131 LTENINKISKAFKKYPEILNRTISES
-144 FKRYPKMVD
+144 
-153 KAIAESKKTFAEI
+153 EKTLTQIE
-166 VKEIKSK
+166 KEIKSK

-188 RANQETDK
+188 RANQNIDK
-196 FATYGNAL
+196 LATYGNAL
-204 NGLGGRFA
+204 NGLGGGFA

-221 ASIKGAAGGGTAAKV
+221 AAMKGAAGGGTAVKA
-236 MGGLG
+236 MGGLAS
-241 GGLAKL
+241 GLGKL
-247 GGVVKMVSGLFTK
+247 GGAVKMVGGLFTK

-274 FGDVVNAI
+274 FGDAVNAI

-312 QAKTEQINYRYEVI
+312 QAKTEQINYQYEVI

-338 AAKSLSV
+338 AAYSLSV

-375 EAGATAMTNVNA
+375 EAGATAMTNVNTA
-387 ATVEREKAAASNEAR
+387 AVERGKAAASNEAR

-416 LVSANIGYENTVSE
+416 LVSANITYENAESE
-430 IAQKRQHLKDRQY
+430 ISQRSLHNKQRHW
-443 IVANAQGVSHGAL
+443 IVSNAQDAS
-456 TGGSKI
+456 GGDLSVGTKI
-462 MMAGSDTDGVTASEG
+462 MMAGSGPEDNYGVTSSEA
-477 RYNSQESNAV
+477 RYNSQRGEAPD
-487 GNTNRYGTEYTRNY
+487 GTNRYSTDYKYIYKNDKSIGEAIGDGVVN
-501 ENPQSV
+501 
-507 GSALGNATMNAI
+507 GI
-519 KSGMGALE
+519 KSSTGALE

-541 TLRAGNQEVYKQQV
+541 TLRAGTQDVLNTQV

-581 SVYDLEVNAAKKVAQ
+581 SIYDKGMDGPKKVAQ

-623 GILNENGIEGYVE
+623 GILNENGIERYVE
-636 NMTHRMPDMMRKWG
+636 NMTHRMPDIMRKWG
-650 VTFEEIANVQ
+650 VTFEEIANIQ

-677 FEKSFGLTIL
+677 IEKSLGLTIL

-708 ADSSDMFGEILDSAR
+708 ADSSDMFGEILDNAR
-723 QLGLSTRKTGKD
+723 KLGLSTRKTGKD

-747 FKGAKKALAEMSVW
+747 FKGAKKALAEMSIW
-761 ASKVRFDMSELP
+761 ANKVRFDMSELP
-773 SVIEKQTD
+773 SLIDKQTG

-800 ANYMGDPLKNA
+800 ASYMGDPLKNA

-831 IGFFNSRTGKTEIST
+831 IGFFNSSTGKTEIST

-878 VESALTPKNRENY
+878 VMNALTPENSKTY

-906 NGEWKVTLANGEE
+906 NGEWKVTLANGDE
-919 KSINNLTETDFSDL
+919 KSINNLTKSDFADL

-941 NLMKE
+941 DLTKE
-946 GVDCLHELVGKG
+946 GVGYTKQGVDYLQELVGKA
-958 KKMSG
+958 KKASG

-970 ELFQNNTQQFYKTF
+970 ELFQQHTQQFYKTY
-984 DDMVKTARQYF
+984 DDMVIAARQYF
-995 EDHKSEF
+995 KDHKSKF
-1002 QTELNNNLEIVRNSY
+1002 QEELDNNLKIVRESY
-1017 KGYLQVAA
+1017 QGYLQVAA

-1035 KQIQGSATAIADTLV
+1035 KQIQDSAGTIASTLE
-1050 SVSQLFAEAESRVK
+1050 SVGQLFANAKTKLE
-1064 TELNNGNQ
+1064 TELNNGKQ
-1072 ENVRAEADKTG
+1072 ENVRAEADKRG
-1083 KTVINNAEAQRQT
+1083 KEVINNAEAQRQT
-1096 RNRPQVSNR
+1096 N
-1105 PQNNQPNTPS
+1105 
-1115 QVQYQNSQGY
+1115 
-1125 ANMGA
+1125 A
-1130 AMSEIGKEKNYIEE
+1130 AISSPLISKLKSDSDKMKLEYVDKIKEIMADYE
-1144 VKNYI
+1144 
-1149 SNYDNGKR
+1149 NGEN
-1157 INSASLASYLSN
+1157 IYSSTLADYLN
-1169 LDPSYN
+1169 
-1175 KYDLLGL
+1175 
-1182 HPEEIINDAKAMI
+1182 
-1195 KNGLFDGKKY
+1195 
-1205 YVNKVKELMQSHL
+1205 
-1218 KGEDIDSYALQE
+1218 
-1230 LLGKIDSS
+1230 KIDSS
-1238 YKFNFF
+1238 YNKWGIF
-1244 KNDKDV
+1244 KDDEEI

-1257 EKAGLFKINDGV
+1257 EKAGLFNINDGV
-1269 IAQNGTVVKIDNQ
+1269 IAQNGNVIKIDNQ
-1282 DQILAAKEGGPVAKM
+1282 DQILAAKEGGPVDKM
-1297 VDTVQSVYSDLPREN
+1297 LDTAQTAYSELPREN
-1312 PYAVNT
+1312 PYADNS
-1318 NNGDKIEVAPIEI
+1318 NNGGKIEVAPIEI
-1331 RLNGNIQLSGSNGT
+1331 QLNGNIQLSGGNGT
-1345 VDITQ
+1345 VDITS
-1350 QITNDPNFIRELS
+1350 QIINDPIVMREIT
-1363 QMISKQFERQI
+1363 QIISKNIEMQI

-1379 SNAL
+1379 SNAFT

>member
-1 MANLDRNDIEQFGKT
+1 
-16 FEDMLNRIHYATR
+16 
-29 QTRDGSGLSTDGV
+29 
-42 NLEIAKALSDSNEK
+42 
-56 LLKKLGEL
+56 
-64 ESGLNESVKTLREI
+64 
-78 NASEGNTYK
+78 
-87 EKKKKYKNTLR
+87 
-98 KKYKQEQKEAALGAG
+98 
-113 MDERSA
+113 
-119 TNFAKK
+119 
-125 RAKEYD
+125 
-131 KELTEHINKISES
+131 
-144 FKRYPKMVD
+144 
-153 KAIAESKKTFAEI
+153 
-166 VKEIKSK
+166 
-173 KLKEQ
+173 
-178 LNVLTFGFSG
+178 
-188 RANQETDK
+188 
-196 FATYGNAL
+196 
-204 NGLGGRFA
+204 
-212 DKGEAMSRL
+212 MSRL
-221 ASIKGAAGGGTAAKV
+221 AAIKGAAGGGTAAKV

-274 FGDVVNAI
+274 FGDAVNAI

-519 KSGMGALE
+519 KSSTGALE

-581 SVYDLEVNAAKKVAQ
+581 SIYDKEVDGAKRVAQ

-963 ETNSQQI
+963 ETAAEQI
-970 ELFQNNTQQFYKTF
+970 SLFQEHTQQFYKTY
-984 DDMVKTARQYF
+984 DDMVIAARQYF
-995 EDHKSEF
+995 EDHKSQF

-1072 ENVRAEADKTG
+1072 ENVRAEADKAG
-1083 KTVINNAEAQRQT
+1083 KTVINNAEAQRQST
-1096 RNRPQVSNR
+1096 QVNNEDTGRSQIHPAFLSALNPIIPSSVSVTATTLYTLYRNKRSNTH
-1105 PQNNQPNTPS
+1105 QNKQASNKSQATNTSSSVNGIASSPWNSDEKSDKVKQSTNTQTTNTPLS
-1115 QVQYQNSQGY
+1115 RPSNSF
-1125 ANMGA
+1125 ATFTPWNT
-1130 AMSEIGKEKNYIEE
+1130 
-1144 VKNYI
+1144 
-1149 SNYDNGKR
+1149 SN
-1157 INSASLASYLSN
+1157 
-1169 LDPSYN
+1169 P
-1175 KYDLLGL
+1175 
-1182 HPEEIINDAKAMI
+1182 
-1195 KNGLFDGKKY
+1195 
-1205 YVNKVKELMQSHL
+1205 NKV
-1218 KGEDIDSYALQE
+1218 
-1230 LLGKIDSS
+1230 
-1238 YKFNFF
+1238 
-1244 KNDKDV
+1244 
-1250 YNDAKAM
+1250 
-1257 EKAGLFKINDGV
+1257 NDGV
-1269 IAQNGTVVKIDNQ
+1269 IAQNGNVIKIDNQ

-1312 PYAVNT
+1312 PYTVNT

-1345 VDITQ
+1345 IDITQ

>member
-1 MANLDRNDIEQFGKT
+1 MANLDKNDIEQFGKA

-29 QTRDGSGLSTDGV
+29 QDRNGSDLSANGV
-42 NLEIAKALSDSNEK
+42 ERAIEEEKSKHYKELSDTIGRFK
-56 LLKKLGEL
+56 
-64 ESGLNESVKTLREI
+64 SGIEESVKTLKEI

-87 EKKKKYKNTLR
+87 EKKEKYKKDLR
-98 KKYKQEQKEAALGAG
+98 AKYKQEQKEAALGAG
-113 MDERSA
+113 MTDKSA
-119 TNFAKK
+119 EKFAEK
-125 RAKEYD
+125 RAKEYEKD
-131 KELTEHINKISES
+131 LTENINKISKAFKKYPEILNKTISES
-144 FKRYPKMVD
+144 
-153 KAIAESKKTFAEI
+153 EKTLTQIE
-166 VKEIKSK
+166 KEIKSK

-188 RANQETDK
+188 RANQNIEK
-196 FATYGNAL
+196 LATYGNAL
-204 NGLGGRFA
+204 NGLGGGFA

-221 ASIKGAAGGGTAAKV
+221 AAMKGAAGGGTAVKA
-236 MGGLG
+236 MGGLAS
-241 GGLAKL
+241 GLGKL
-247 GGVVKMVSGLFTK
+247 GGVVKMVGGLFTK

-274 FGDVVNAI
+274 FGDAVNAI

-312 QAKTEQINYRYEVI
+312 QAKTEQINYQYEVI

-338 AAKSLSV
+338 AAYSLSV

-375 EAGATAMTNVNA
+375 EAGATAMTNVNTA
-387 ATVEREKAAASNEAR
+387 AVEREKATASNEAR

-416 LVSANIGYENTVSE
+416 LVSANITYENAESE
-430 IAQKRQHLKDRQY
+430 ISQRSLHNKQRHW
-443 IVANAQGVSHGAL
+443 IVSNAQDAS
-456 TGGSKI
+456 GGDLSVGTKI
-462 MMAGSDTDGVTASEG
+462 MMAGSGPEDNYGVTSSEA
-477 RYNSQESNAV
+477 RYNSQRGEAPD
-487 GNTNRYGTEYTRNY
+487 GTNRYSTNY
-501 ENPQSV
+501 NYIYKNDKSIGEAIGDGVVN
-507 GSALGNATMNAI
+507 GI
-519 KSGMGALE
+519 KSSTGALE

-534 KNLEYTN
+534 KNLEYAN
-541 TLRAGNQEVYKQQV
+541 TRIAGDQEVNKQQI

-581 SVYDLEVNAAKKVAQ
+581 SIYDKGMDGAKKVAQ

-623 GILNENGIEGYVE
+623 GILNENGIERYVE
-636 NMTHRMPDMMRKWG
+636 NMTHRMPDIMRKWG
-650 VTFEEIANVQ
+650 VTFEEIANIQ

-677 FEKSFGLTIL
+677 IEKSLGLTIL

-747 FKGAKKALAEMSVW
+747 FKGAKKALAEMSIW
-761 ASKVRFDMSELP
+761 ANKVRFDMSELP
-773 SVIEKQTD
+773 SVIDKQTG

-800 ANYMGDPLKNA
+800 ASYMGDPLKNA

-831 IGFFNSRTGKTEIST
+831 IGFFNSSTGKTEIST

-878 VESALTPKNRENY
+878 VMNALTPENSKTY

-906 NGEWKVTLANGEE
+906 NGEWKVTLANGDE
-919 KSINNLTETDFSDL
+919 KSINNLTKSDFADL

-941 NLMKE
+941 DLTKE
-946 GVDCLHELVGKG
+946 GVDCLHELVGKARL
-958 KKMSG
+958 MSG
-963 ETNSQQI
+963 ETNSEQI
-970 ELFQNNTQQFYKTF
+970 SLFQEHTQQFYKTY
-984 DDMVKTARQYF
+984 DDMVVAARQYF
-995 EDHKSEF
+995 EDHKSKF
-1002 QTELNNNLEIVRNSY
+1002 QEELDNNLKIVRESY
-1017 KGYLQVAA
+1017 QGYLQVANKGN
-1025 EGDKEIDAKV
+1025 EEIDAKV
-1035 KQIQGSATAIADTLV
+1035 KQIQDSAGTIASTLE
-1050 SVSQLFAEAESRVK
+1050 SVGQLFANAKTKLE
-1064 TELNNGNQ
+1064 TELNNGKQ
-1072 ENVRAEADKTG
+1072 ENVRAEADKAG
-1083 KTVINNAEAQRQT
+1083 KEVINNAEAQRQKT
-1096 RNRPQVSNR
+1096 ERV
-1105 PQNNQPNTPS
+1105 
-1115 QVQYQNSQGY
+1115 QNSQTNAASMAQYRNSAYGK
-1125 ANMGA
+1125 MGA
-1130 AMSEIGKEKNYIEE
+1130 AMSESTAPKPKSYYIDEIKKIMSDYEKGENIW
-1144 VKNYI
+1144 
-1149 SNYDNGKR
+1149 S
-1157 INSASLASYLSN
+1157 SSLATHLRTIN
-1169 LDPSYN
+1169 DSYN
-1175 KYDLLGL
+1175 KWGIFEDD
-1182 HPEEIINDAKAMI
+1182 EEI
-1195 KNGLFDGKKY
+1195 
-1205 YVNKVKELMQSHL
+1205 
-1218 KGEDIDSYALQE
+1218 
-1230 LLGKIDSS
+1230 
-1238 YKFNFF
+1238 
-1244 KNDKDV
+1244 

-1269 IAQNGTVVKIDNQ
+1269 IAQNGNVIKIDNQ
-1282 DQILAAKEGGPVAKM
+1282 DQILAAKEGGPVDKM
-1297 VDTVQSVYSDLPREN
+1297 LDTAQTAYSELPREN
-1312 PYAVNT
+1312 PYADNS
-1318 NNGDKIEVAPIEI
+1318 NNGGKIEVAPIEI
-1331 RLNGNIQLSGSNGT
+1331 QLNGNIQLSGGNGT
-1345 VDITQ
+1345 VDITS
-1350 QITNDPNFIRELS
+1350 QIINDPIVMREIT
-1363 QMISKQFERQI
+1363 QIISKNIEMQI

-1379 SNAL
+1379 SNAFT

>member
-1 MANLDRNDIEQFGKT
+1 MANLNNTSLEEFGKT
-16 FEDMLNRIHYATR
+16 FEHILSRIHYSTR
-29 QTRDGSGLSTDGV
+29 RTPDGSDLSANGV
-42 NLEIAKALSDSNEK
+42 KRAIEEAKRESNNDISK
-56 LLKKLGEL
+56 TIKEL
-64 ESGLNESVKTLREI
+64 RSGLEEYAKTLRKI
-78 NASEGNTYK
+78 NASTGNTYRQK
-87 EKKKKYKNTLR
+87 EKNYRKKLVDKYK
-98 KKYKQEQKEAALGAG
+98 KEQEEAALGAG
-113 MDERSA
+113 MGKRAAEKY
-119 TNFAKK
+119 AKE

-131 KELTEHINKISES
+131 DIIKKDIEEISES
-144 FKRYPKMVD
+144 FKRYPEIVNKAVD
-153 KAIAESKKTFAEI
+153 DANKTFTQLEKKIRAE
-166 VKEIKSK
+166 KRNQ
-173 KLKEQ
+173 Q
-178 LNVLTFGFSG
+178 LNALTFGFQG
-188 RANQETDK
+188 RVNQNIDK

-204 NGLGGRFA
+204 NGLGEGFA
-212 DKGEAMSRL
+212 HKGEAMSRL
-221 ASIKGAAGGGTAAKV
+221 ASMRGVAGGGTAAKL

-241 GGLAKL
+241 GGLGKL
-247 GGVVKMVSGLFTK
+247 GGVVKMVGGLFTK
-260 LAGPIGWVISALQL
+260 LAGPIGWVISGLQL
-274 FGDVVNAI
+274 FGDALNAI

-289 LGYDKEHYQAWLDFT
+289 LGFDKEHYQAWLDFT

-312 QAKTEQINYRYEVI
+312 EAKTEEINYRYEVI

-338 AAKSLSV
+338 AAYSLSA

-375 EAGATAMTNVNA
+375 EAGATAMTNVNTA
-387 ATVEREKAAASNEAR
+387 AVEREKASASNKAR
-402 SLKNEKTLENITQD
+402 SVKNERTLENITQE
-416 LVSANIGYENTVSE
+416 LVSSNITYQNKESE
-430 IAQKRQHLKDRQY
+430 ISQRNLHNKQRHWA
-443 IVANAQGVSHGAL
+443 VSNMQDASGGDLLGGPKLML
-456 TGGSKI
+456 TGSGPE
-462 MMAGSDTDGVTASEG
+462 DNYGVTSSEK
-477 RYNSQESNAV
+477 RYSSQRGEAPD
-487 GNTNRYGTEYTRNY
+487 GTNRYSTNY
-501 ENPQSV
+501 NYIYKNEKSV
-507 GSALGNATMNAI
+507 GEATADAAINAG
-519 KSGMGALE
+519 KSLTGALE

-534 KNLEYTN
+534 KNLEYIN
-541 TLRAGNQEVYKQQV
+541 TTIAGNQEVNKLEI

-581 SVYDLEVNAAKKVAQ
+581 SIYNTGMDAAKKVAQ

-623 GILNENGIEGYVE
+623 GILNENGIERYVE
-636 NMTHRMPDMMRKWG
+636 NMTHRMPDIMRKWG
-650 VTFEEIANVQ
+650 VTFEEIANMQ
-660 NAYTEATGRS
+660 NAYTESTGRS

-677 FEKSFGLTIL
+677 IEKSLGLTL
-687 TGDQG
+687 FTGDQG

-703 FGMSV
+703 FAMSV

-761 ASKVRFDMSELP
+761 ANKVRFDMSELP
-773 SVIEKQTD
+773 SVIEKQTG
-781 SFENVISNAAS
+781 SFEDVISNAAS

-819 ELAKNVNSALKG
+819 ELAKNVNSALRG

-878 VESALTPKNRENY
+878 VVNALTPKNRENY
-891 TKKQKELLQQQAHFS
+891 TKKQIELLQQQAHFS
-906 NGEWKVTLANGEE
+906 NGEWKVTLANGNEE
-919 KSINNLTETDFSDL
+919 SINNLTKSDFADL

-941 NLMKE
+941 DLTKK
-946 GVDCLHELVGKG
+946 GVECLEELVGKAR
-958 KKMSG
+958 KASG

-970 ELFQNNTQQFYKTF
+970 ELFQNNTQEFYKTF
-984 DDMVKTARQYF
+984 DEMVKTARQYF

-1002 QTELNNNLEIVRNSY
+1002 QTELNNNLKIVRNSY

-1025 EGDKEIDAKV
+1025 EGDEEIDAKV
-1035 KQIQGSATAIADTLV
+1035 KHIQGSAATIASTLE
-1050 SVSQLFAEAESRVK
+1050 SVGKLFTDAKTKLE
-1064 TELNNGNQ
+1064 TELNNGKQ
-1072 ENVRAEADKTG
+1072 ENVEKKG
-1083 KTVINNAEAQRQT
+1083 KTAAEKVRNDAENKLQT
-1096 RNRPQVSNR
+1096 INRPQVSPSEKSIR
-1105 PQNNQPNTPS
+1105 FGSSLGGVYIPQM
-1115 QVQYQNSQGY
+1115 G
-1125 ANMGA
+1125 NMKSDKAEQKG
-1130 AMSEIGKEKNYIEE
+1130 EPQKQ
-1144 VKNYI
+1144 
-1149 SNYDNGKR
+1149 
-1157 INSASLASYLSN
+1157 ASYKPQATNTSSSVHGIVPSLWDSN
-1169 LDPSYN
+1169 EKSD
-1175 KYDLLGL
+1175 
-1182 HPEEIINDAKAMI
+1182 
-1195 KNGLFDGKKY
+1195 
-1205 YVNKVKELMQSHL
+1205 KVKQSTKTPL
-1218 KGEDIDSYALQE
+1218 SKPSNSFATFTPWSPSNPS
-1230 LLGKIDSS
+1230 K
-1238 YKFNFF
+1238 
-1244 KNDKDV
+1244 V
-1250 YNDAKAM
+1250 
-1257 EKAGLFKINDGV
+1257 NDGV
-1269 IAQNGTVVKIDNQ
+1269 ISQNGTVVKIDNQ

-1312 PYAVNT
+1312 PYTVNT

-1331 RLNGNIQLSGSNGT
+1331 RLSGNIQLSGGNGT

>member
-1 MANLDRNDIEQFGKT
+1 MANLDKNDIEQFGKV

-29 QTRDGSGLSTDGV
+29 QDRNGSDLSANGVERAIEEEKSKHYKELSDTIDRFKSGL
-42 NLEIAKALSDSNEK
+42 E
-56 LLKKLGEL
+56 
-64 ESGLNESVKTLREI
+64 ESVKTLKEI

-87 EKKKKYKNTLR
+87 EKKEKYKKDLR
-98 KKYKQEQKEAALGAG
+98 AKYKQEQKEAALGAG
-113 MDERSA
+113 MTDKSA
-119 TNFAKK
+119 EKFAEK
-125 RAKEYD
+125 RAKEYEKD
-131 KELTEHINKISES
+131 LTENINKISKAFKKYPEILNKTISES
-144 FKRYPKMVD
+144 
-153 KAIAESKKTFAEI
+153 EKTLTQIE
-166 VKEIKSK
+166 KEIKSK

-188 RANQETDK
+188 RANQNIDK
-196 FATYGNAL
+196 LATYGNAL
-204 NGLGGRFA
+204 DGLGGRLA

-221 ASIKGAAGGGTAAKV
+221 ASMKGAAGGGTAVKA
-236 MGGLG
+236 MGGLAS
-241 GGLAKL
+241 GLGKL
-247 GGVVKMVSGLFTK
+247 GGVVKMVGGLFTK

-274 FGDVVNAI
+274 FGDAINAI
-282 NKYEIEQ
+282 NEYEIKQ

-312 QAKTEQINYRYEVI
+312 QAKTEQINYQYEVI

-338 AAKSLSV
+338 AAYSLSV

-365 TAFSAASAAI
+365 AAFSAASAAI
-375 EAGATAMTNVNA
+375 EAGATAMTNVNTA
-387 ATVEREKAAASNEAR
+387 AVEREKAAASNEAR

-416 LVSANIGYENTVSE
+416 LVSANITYENAESE

-443 IVANAQGVSHGAL
+443 IVANAQGVSRGAL

-477 RYNSQESNAV
+477 RYNSQETNAV
-487 GNTNRYGTEYTRNY
+487 GNTNRYSTNYTRDY
-501 ENPQSV
+501 ETPQSV

-519 KSGMGALE
+519 KSSTGALE

-534 KNLEYTN
+534 KNLEYAN
-541 TLRAGNQEVYKQQV
+541 TLRAGTQDVYNTQV

-581 SVYDLEVNAAKKVAQ
+581 SIYDKGMDGAKKVAQ

-623 GILNENGIEGYVE
+623 GILNENGIERYVE
-636 NMTHRMPDMMRKWG
+636 NMTHRMPDIMRKWG
-650 VTFEEIANVQ
+650 VTFEEIANIQ

-677 FEKSFGLTIL
+677 IEKSLGLTIL

-708 ADSSDMFGEILDSAR
+708 ADSSDMFGEILNNAR
-723 QLGLSTRKTGKD
+723 KLGLSTRKTGKD

-747 FKGAKKALAEMSVW
+747 FKGAKKALAEMSIW
-761 ASKVRFDMSELP
+761 ANKVRFDMSELP
-773 SVIEKQTD
+773 SLIDKQTG

-800 ANYMGDPLKNA
+800 TSYMGDPLKNA

-831 IGFFNSRTGKTEIST
+831 IGFFNSSTGKTEIST

-878 VESALTPKNRENY
+878 VMNALTPENRENY
-891 TKKQKELLQQQAHFS
+891 TKKQIELLQQQAHFS
-906 NGEWKVTLANGEE
+906 DGEWKVTLANGNEE
-919 KSINNLTETDFSDL
+919 SINNLTKSDFADL

-941 NLMKE
+941 DLTKE
-946 GVDCLHELVGKG
+946 GVGYTKQGVDCLQELVGKA
-958 KKMSG
+958 KKASG

-970 ELFQNNTQQFYKTF
+970 KLFQQHTQEFYDTYDAMVIAARKYF
-984 DDMVKTARQYF
+984 D
-995 EDHKSEF
+995 DHKSKF
-1002 QTELNNNLEIVRNSY
+1002 QEELDNNLKIVRESY
-1017 KGYLQVAA
+1017 QGYLQVAA

-1035 KQIQGSATAIADTLV
+1035 KRIQDSADTIASTLE
-1050 SVSQLFAEAESRVK
+1050 SVGQLFANAKTKLE
-1064 TELNNGNQ
+1064 TELNNGKQ
-1072 ENVRAEADKTG
+1072 ENVRAEADKRG
-1083 KTVINNAEAQRQT
+1083 KEVINNAEVQRQT
-1096 RNRPQVSNR
+1096 
-1105 PQNNQPNTPS
+1105 NTAISSPLLS
-1115 QVQYQNSQGY
+1115 KLKSDSDKMKLEYVDKIK
-1125 ANMGA
+1125 
-1130 AMSEIGKEKNYIEE
+1130 EIMADYE
-1144 VKNYI
+1144 
-1149 SNYDNGKR
+1149 NGEN
-1157 INSASLASYLSN
+1157 IHSSTLADYLN
-1169 LDPSYN
+1169 
-1175 KYDLLGL
+1175 
-1182 HPEEIINDAKAMI
+1182 
-1195 KNGLFDGKKY
+1195 
-1205 YVNKVKELMQSHL
+1205 
-1218 KGEDIDSYALQE
+1218 
-1230 LLGKIDSS
+1230 KIDSS
-1238 YKFNFF
+1238 YNKWGIF
-1244 KNDKDV
+1244 KDDEEI

-1257 EKAGLFKINDGV
+1257 EKAGLFNINDGV
-1269 IAQNGTVVKIDNQ
+1269 IAQNGNVIKIDNQ
-1282 DQILAAKEGGPVAKM
+1282 DQILAAKEGGPVDKM
-1297 VDTVQSVYSDLPREN
+1297 LDTAQTAYSELPREN
-1312 PYAVNT
+1312 PYADNT
-1318 NNGDKIEVAPIEI
+1318 NNGGKIEVAPIEI
-1331 RLNGNIQLSGSNGT
+1331 QLNGNIQLSGGNGT
-1345 VDITQ
+1345 VDITS
-1350 QITNDPNFIRELS
+1350 QIINDPIVMREIT
-1363 QMISKQFERQI
+1363 QIISKNIEMQI

-1379 SNAL
+1379 SNAFT

>member
-1 MANLDRNDIEQFGKT
+1 MANLNNTSLEQFGKT
-16 FEDMLNRIHYATR
+16 LEDILNRIQYSTR
-29 QTRDGSGLSTDGV
+29 QTRDGSDLSADGV
-42 NLEIAKALSDSNEK
+42 ERAIKEAISESNGE
-56 LLKKLGEL
+56 LLKEL
-64 ESGLNESVKTLREI
+64 QRLNSNQEKNAERLREI
-78 NASEGNTYK
+78 NASRGTTYTQ
-87 EKKKKYKNTLR
+87 KKNNYRKDLVDKYK
-98 KKYKQEQKEAALGAG
+98 KEQEEAALGAG
-113 MDERSA
+113 MGKRMA
-119 TNFAKK
+119 KKFAKE

-131 KELTEHINKISES
+131 DILKKDIEEISES
-144 FKRYPKMVD
+144 FKEYPKILN
-153 KAIAESKKTFAEI
+153 KAID
-166 VKEIKSK
+166 KSK
-173 KLKEQ
+173 KAFTKIEGKIRKDQKSQQ
-178 LNVLTFGFSG
+178 LNVLTFGFQG
-188 RANQETDK
+188 RANQNIDK
-196 FATYGNAL
+196 LATYGNAL
-204 NGLGGRFA
+204 NGLGEGFA
-212 DKGEAMSRL
+212 FKGETMSRL
-221 ASIKGAAGGGTAAKV
+221 AAIKGAAGGGTAVKA
-236 MGGLG
+236 MGGLAS
-241 GGLAKL
+241 GLGKL
-247 GGVVKMVSGLFTK
+247 GGVVKMVGGLFTK

-375 EAGATAMTNVNA
+375 EAGATAMTNVNTA
-387 ATVEREKAAASNEAR
+387 AVEREKASASNKAR
-402 SLKNEKTLENITQD
+402 SVKNEKTLENITQD
-416 LVSANIGYENTVSE
+416 LVSANIAYENAESE
-430 IAQKRQHLKDRQY
+430 ISQRSLHNKQRHWA
-443 IVANAQGVSHGAL
+443 VSNMQDASDGAL
-456 TGGSKI
+456 LGGPKLMLTGSGPE
-462 MMAGSDTDGVTASEG
+462 DNYGVTSSEK
-477 RYNSQESNAV
+477 RYSSQRGEAPD
-487 GNTNRYGTEYTRNY
+487 GTNRYSTNY
-501 ENPQSV
+501 KYIYQNDKSV
-507 GSALGNATMNAI
+507 GSAIGDAAINAG
-519 KSGMGALE
+519 KSVTGALE

-541 TLRAGNQEVYKQQV
+541 TLRAGTQDVHNIQV
-555 KNANNLAILQTEHE
+555 KNENNLAILQTEHE

-581 SVYDLEVNAAKKVAQ
+581 SVYDLEVNGAKKVAQ

-636 NMTHRMPDMMRKWG
+636 NMTHRMPDIMRKWG
-650 VTFEEIANVQ
+650 VTFEEIANMQ
-660 NAYTEATGRS
+660 NAYTESTGRS

-677 FEKSFGLTIL
+677 IEKSLGLTL
-687 TGDQG
+687 FTGDQG

-703 FGMSV
+703 FAMSV

-761 ASKVRFDMSELP
+761 ANKVRFDMSELP
-773 SVIEKQTD
+773 SVIEKQTG
-781 SFENVISNAAS
+781 SFEDVISNAAS

-819 ELAKNVNSALKG
+819 ELAKNVNSALRG

-958 KKMSG
+958 RKMSG

-970 ELFQNNTQQFYKTF
+970 ELFQNNTQEFYKTF
-984 DDMVKTARQYF
+984 DEMVKTARQYF
-995 EDHKSEF
+995 ENHKSEF

-1072 ENVRAEADKTG
+1072 ENVRAEADKAG
-1083 KTVINNAEAQRQT
+1083 KTVRNNAGTHLQAGNRSQAHTQT
-1096 RNRPQVSNR
+1096 K
-1105 PQNNQPNTPS
+1105 
-1115 QVQYQNSQGY
+1115 Y
-1125 ANMGA
+1125 
-1130 AMSEIGKEKNYIEE
+1130 EKQIEE
-1144 VKNYI
+1144 NRKRIIGETKDLMSTYEKSGELTSSQKSKLVENLKWLDG
-1149 SNYDNGKR
+1149 NYDKWAFFNTDDDIYKDAKKMVNEGLFNGKAYYIKKVR
-1157 INSASLASYLSN
+1157 GLMKEYENGNQSISPKEIQNYLR
-1169 LDPSYN
+1169 
-1175 KYDLLGL
+1175 
-1182 HPEEIINDAKAMI
+1182 
-1195 KNGLFDGKKY
+1195 
-1205 YVNKVKELMQSHL
+1205 
-1218 KGEDIDSYALQE
+1218 
-1230 LLGKIDSS
+1230 KIDSS
-1238 YKFNFF
+1238 YEPSIASSTPIGA
-1244 KNDKDV
+1244 

-1312 PYAVNT
+1312 PYTVNT